1 MSMHAPINID
11 QDEYELYLTNEEVE
25 NQLGDFDRLSSASN
39 WTVNLDENIDFSNF
53 TFMKGNSCDL
63 GVSKSWI
70 DAFPLT
76 YSNDESVEVH
86 IKISEQL
93 GQINQLY
100 SSGII
105 KRRFNNQSY
114 IIPLPS
120 HSATDSDFAVDLLTQ
135 SITSPITHFLLR
147 ASLKIVFDTDVFSE
161 NHLKAMTLEDIKLL
175 NRYLDIAI
183 YSRGEIHKHLQSKL
197 PETDNIDN
205 LITFQSTDRYTQAK
219 EAKTIA
225 SSHTLRPVTDRPRS
239 RDSNAMN
246 LSIFYGVDLS
256 KADALG
262 ENGPK
267 QAIVHETEQFIAEL
281 GIEDMINTG
290 TQEDPV
296 YTLTE
301 NSKSS
306 FRKLVTA
313 NLALIHQAIK
323 ARKMLAILHNK
334 ADKRT
339 STSRTKEKDQDLFQL
354 VIDSHSGKVHCVT
367 KTDNFLCDDGT
378 QVTVNLPPKCSY
390 RLGAKPGNLLILGPA
405 STTPLRIDGDIS
417 RTSHT
422 LTYEHQSPPCCAR
435 PYPRLLH
442 VITDLAGPLK
452 KDLWLRGTRF
462 ADYNIV
468 YTLII
473 DDVAIS
479 NKFLTK
485 QTDDVLYYRMN
496 SLKTSLNSIDVYITD
511 ENFQLVDFMPL
522 CYCRLAIKIKVSTP
536 P

>member
-1 MSMHAPINID
+1 MSIHTHIYND
-11 QDEYELYLTNEEVE
+11 QDEYELYLTNEEAE
-25 NQLGDFDRLSSASN
+25 NQLESYDRLSSASN
-39 WTVNLDENIDFSNF
+39 WTVNLDENIDFSDF

-63 GVSKSWI
+63 GVSKFWI

-76 YSNDESVEVH
+76 YSNDESIEVH
-86 IKISEQL
+86 IKIPEQL

-135 SITSPITHFLLR
+135 SIASPITHFLLR
-147 ASLKIVFDTDVFSE
+147 ASLKIVFDTDIFSE
-161 NHLKAMTLEDIKLL
+161 NHLKPMTLEDIKLL

-183 YSRGEIHKHLQSKL
+183 YSRGEIHKHLLSKL

-225 SSHTLRPVTDRPRS
+225 SSHTFRPVTDRPKS

-256 KADALG
+256 KADTLG
-262 ENGPK
+262 PNGPK
-267 QAIVHETEQFIAEL
+267 QAIIHESEQFIAEL
-281 GIEDMINTG
+281 EIEDMINTG
-290 TQEDPV
+290 TPEDPV
-296 YTLTE
+296 YTLTDD
-301 NSKSS
+301 SKTS

-313 NLALIHQAIK
+313 NKALIHQAIK
-323 ARKMLAILHNK
+323 ARKMLTILHNK

-339 STSRTKEKDQDLFQL
+339 TKTKEKDQDLFQL
-354 VIDSHSGKVHCVT
+354 VIDSHSGKVRCIT

-378 QVTVNLPPKCSY
+378 QVMVNLPPKCSY
-390 RLGAKPGNLLILGPA
+390 RLGAKPGNLLKLGPA
-405 STTPLRIDGDIS
+405 SATPLRTNAEIS

-422 LTYEHQSPPCCAR
+422 LTYEHQTPPCCAR

-452 KDLWLRGTRF
+452 KDLWLKDTRF
-462 ADYNIV
+462 ADYNII

-511 ENFQLVDFMPL
+511 ENFQIVDFMPL